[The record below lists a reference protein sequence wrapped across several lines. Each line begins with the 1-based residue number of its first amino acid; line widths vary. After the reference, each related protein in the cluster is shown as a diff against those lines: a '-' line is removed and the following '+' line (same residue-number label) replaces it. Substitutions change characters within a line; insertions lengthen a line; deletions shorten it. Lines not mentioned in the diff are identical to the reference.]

1 MGAFLFYLLKSAFC
15 LILFYVFYRALLSRS
30 TFFRFNRLTLLTGIL
45 ACALLPIMKFTAAE
59 ENLFHTPFQV
69 IHEVLVEEE
78 YRNVSS
84 EINKEG
90 AGASLLT
97 PPDDTP
103 LKAGNHWLSGLL
115 IETIGIS
122 YLTGAVC
129 TLFVFLLST
138 IRMLRLI
145 HGSKKV
151 KYGSYTLALTPLP
164 IGSFSWGRTI
174 VLSEADYDHCE
185 EILLH
190 ESIHLRSHH
199 TVDLVCMQVFL
210 ILFWFNP
217 AVWLLK
223 RELQEIHEYEADNG
237 VINHG
242 IDATRYQ
249 LLLVK
254 KAVGTRLYSM
264 ANSFNHSKLK
274 KRITMMLKKRTNGWA
289 RLKLLLFVPVVAA
302 TLYAFAQPEVKE
314 SLVQAMPAGMQ
325 QEDKP
330 MDYRT
335 LSKFLKSEEKAY
347 NQRMFGTQ
355 KEIIVRERQV
365 HPLLMNAENK
375 LLFNGE
381 YATKETLKEEVK
393 KSLLDRQRKDEKEY
407 GRKDAQIVWFKC
419 DRGTNAEEARQ
430 VLQTAY
436 NAFTEIRDSI
446 ATVTG
451 NASKEFLDKEFPI
464 LIAQDEDQKQY
475 GSVTGDVLQ
484 GVEVKLKNGQQVVKE
499 LKNPT
504 VAELQQAVA
513 ELRKDREKDAPF
525 VVSLKV
531 DQDCKM
537 GTVDKVKRILKEVW

>member
-45 ACALLPIMKFTAAE
+45 VCAILPLMEFTASE
-59 ENLFHTPFQV
+59 GNLLHTPFQTM
-69 IHEVLVEEE
+69 HKVLVEEE
-78 YRNVSS
+78 YRNISS
-84 EINKEG
+84 ESNKEEADAFPG
-90 AGASLLT
+90 TLVDDASSQ
-97 PPDDTP
+97 PVSIWP
-103 LKAGNHWLSGLL
+103 LGQL
-115 IETIGIS
+115 IVAIGIL
-122 YLTGAVC
+122 YLAGGIGV
-129 TLFVFLLST
+129 LLVFSLST
-138 IRMLRLI
+138 FRMFRLI
-145 HGSKKV
+145 HSSKKV
-151 KYGSYTLALTPLP
+151 KYKQYTLALTSLP

-174 VLSEADYDHCE
+174 VLSEADYDHSKE
-185 EILLH
+185 VLLH
-190 ESIHLRSHH
+190 EEMHLRSRH
-199 TVDLVCMQVFL
+199 TVDLVCMQLFL
-210 ILFWFNP
+210 IVFWFNP
-217 AVWLLK
+217 AIWLLK
-223 RELQEIHEYEADNG
+223 RELQELHEYEADNG
-237 VINHG
+237 VINGG

-274 KRITMMLKKRTNGWA
+274 KRITMMLKERTNGWA
-289 RLKLLLFVPVVAA
+289 RVKLLLFVPVLAG

-314 SLVQAMPAGMQ
+314 NFVQTASDDVQ
-325 QEDKP
+325 QTTP

-335 LSKFLKSEEKAY
+335 LSKYLKSEEEAY
-347 NQRMFGTQ
+347 NQRMFGTG

-375 LLFNGE
+375 LLFNGD
-381 YATKETLKEEVK
+381 YVTKETLKNEVK
-393 KSLLDRQRKDEKEY
+393 KSLLDRQREDEKKY

-436 NAFTEIRDSI
+436 DAFTEIRDSI
-446 ATVTG
+446 ATVMGNTG
-451 NASKEFLDKEFPI
+451 KEFLDKEFPI
-464 LIAQDEDQKQY
+464 LVSQDEDMKQY
-475 GSVTGDVLQ
+475 GVVTGDVLQ
-484 GVEVKLKNGQQVVKE
+484 GIEVRLMNDGQVVKE
-499 LKNPT
+499 MKNPP

-513 ELRKDREKDAPF
+513 ELRKEREKDAPF

-531 DQDCKM
+531 DRDCKM

>member
-15 LILFYVFYRALLSRS
+15 LLLFCVFYRALLSRS
-30 TFFRFNRLTLLTGIL
+30 TFFRFNRLTLLAGTL
-45 ACALLPIMKFTAAE
+45 VCTVLPVMNFTTAE
-59 ENLFHTPFQV
+59 EHVLHTPFQV
-69 IHEVLVEEE
+69 MHEVLTEEE

-84 EINKEG
+84 GINKEG
-90 AGASLLT
+90 ADASLAAS
-97 PPDDTP
+97 PDNTS
-103 LKAGNHWLSGLL
+103 LKSGNHWPLGRW
-115 IETIGIS
+115 IEAVGVV
-122 YLTGAVC
+122 YLTGVVC
-129 TLFVFLLST
+129 TLFLFLLST

-151 KYGSYTLALTPLP
+151 KYKQYTLALTSLP

-174 VLSEADYDHCE
+174 VLSEVDYDHSA

-190 ESIHLRSHH
+190 EEIHLRSRH
-199 TVDLVCMQVFL
+199 TIDLVVMQVFL
-210 ILFWFNP
+210 ILFWFHP
-217 AVWLLK
+217 AIWLLK

-237 VINHG
+237 VINGG
-242 IDATRYQ
+242 IDATKYQ

-274 KRITMMLKKRTNGWA
+274 KRITMMLRKRTSGWA
-289 RLKLLLFVPVVAA
+289 RVKLLLFVPVLAG

-314 SLVQAMPAGMQ
+314 NFVQTVSDGVQ
-325 QEDKP
+325 QTTP

-335 LSKFLKSEEKAY
+335 LSKFLKSEDEAY
-347 NQRMFGTQ
+347 NLQRFGTP
-355 KEIIVRERQV
+355 KRTLVRERQV

-381 YATKETLKEEVK
+381 YVTKGTLKNEVK
-393 KSLLDRQRKDEKEY
+393 KSLLNRQREDEKKY
-407 GRKDAQIVWFKC
+407 GRKDEQIVWFKC

-430 VLQTAY
+430 VLQAAY
-436 NAFTEIRDSI
+436 DAFTEIRDSI

-451 NASKEFLDKEFPI
+451 NTGKEFLDKEFPI
-464 LIAQDEDQKQY
+464 LISEDEDMKQY
-475 GSVTGDVLQ
+475 GVVSGDVLQ
-484 GVEVKLKNGQQVVKE
+484 GIEVRLMNDGQGVKE
-499 LKNPT
+499 MKNPT

-513 ELRKDREKDAPF
+513 ELRKEREKDVPF
-525 VVSLKV
+525 AVSLKV
-531 DQDCKM
+531 DRDCKM

>member
-1 MGAFLFYLLKSAFC
+1 
-15 LILFYVFYRALLSRS
+15 
-30 TFFRFNRLTLLTGIL
+30 
-45 ACALLPIMKFTAAE
+45 
-59 ENLFHTPFQV
+59 
-69 IHEVLVEEE
+69 
-78 YRNVSS
+78 
-84 EINKEG
+84 
-90 AGASLLT
+90 
-97 PPDDTP
+97 
-103 LKAGNHWLSGLL
+103 
-115 IETIGIS
+115 
-122 YLTGAVC
+122 
-129 TLFVFLLST
+129 
-138 IRMLRLI
+138 
-145 HGSKKV
+145 
-151 KYGSYTLALTPLP
+151 
-164 IGSFSWGRTI
+164 
-174 VLSEADYDHCE
+174 
-185 EILLH
+185 
-190 ESIHLRSHH
+190 
-199 TVDLVCMQVFL
+199 
-210 ILFWFNP
+210 
-217 AVWLLK
+217 
-223 RELQEIHEYEADNG
+223 
-237 VINHG
+237 
-242 IDATRYQ
+242 
-249 LLLVK
+249 
-254 KAVGTRLYSM
+254 
-264 ANSFNHSKLK
+264 
-274 KRITMMLKKRTNGWA
+274 MMLKKRTNGWA

-393 KSLLDRQRKDEKEY
+393 KSLLDRQRKDEKKY
-407 GRKDAQIVWFKC
+407 GRRDEQIVWFKC

-436 NAFTEIRDSI
+436 DAFMEIRDSI
-446 ATVTG
+446 ATVAG
-451 NASKEFLDKEFPI
+451 NDNKEFLDKEFPI
-464 LIAQDEDQKQY
+464 LISEDEDMKQY
-475 GSVTGDVLQ
+475 GVVTGDVLQ

-513 ELRKDREKDAPF
+513 ELQKNREKDSPF

-531 DQDCKM
+531 DRDCKM

>member
-1 MGAFLFYLLKSAFC
+1 M
-15 LILFYVFYRALLSRS
+15 
-30 TFFRFNRLTLLTGIL
+30 
-45 ACALLPIMKFTAAE
+45 
-59 ENLFHTPFQV
+59 
-69 IHEVLVEEE
+69 
-78 YRNVSS
+78 
-84 EINKEG
+84 
-90 AGASLLT
+90 
-97 PPDDTP
+97 
-103 LKAGNHWLSGLL
+103 
-115 IETIGIS
+115 
-122 YLTGAVC
+122 
-129 TLFVFLLST
+129 
-138 IRMLRLI
+138 
-145 HGSKKV
+145 
-151 KYGSYTLALTPLP
+151 
-164 IGSFSWGRTI
+164 
-174 VLSEADYDHCE
+174 
-185 EILLH
+185 
-190 ESIHLRSHH
+190 
-199 TVDLVCMQVFL
+199 
-210 ILFWFNP
+210 
-217 AVWLLK
+217 K

-335 LSKFLKSEEKAY
+335 LSKFLKSEEEAY
-347 NQRMFGTQ
+347 NLQRFGTQ
-355 KEIIVRERQV
+355 KRTLVRERQV

-375 LLFNGE
+375 LLFNGD
-381 YATKETLKEEVK
+381 YVTKETLKNEVK
-393 KSLLDRQRKDEKEY
+393 KSLLDRQRKDEKKY
-407 GRKDAQIVWFKC
+407 GRRDEQIVWFKC

-436 NAFTEIRDSI
+436 DAFMEIRDSI
-446 ATVTG
+446 ATVAG
-451 NASKEFLDKEFPI
+451 NDNKEFLDKEFPI
-464 LIAQDEDQKQY
+464 LISEDEDMKQY
-475 GSVTGDVLQ
+475 GVVTGDVLQ

-531 DQDCKM
+531 DRDCKM